1 MLSKSISRSI
11 SAALLALALVFG
23 GPAAADPEG
32 AAAFVQRIAD
42 DVIALVSDPSVPAAR
57 RERMLADEFRATFDL
72 ATISRYTLGRYWDTA
87 TAAERAEYRAVF
99 VDFLVHKYVG
109 LTRFAYGGER
119 LMVTGSQAA
128 DVGKL
133 GQQTVSGFSK
143 GSTFCSHKEIK
154 LTRRV
159 LADYHQQLDRRNLLF
174 LGCPHPSDIIQ
185 AAQHLSRLAGFIRN
199 LHTTLE
205 VLFCFLIFIEQKC
218 YIPKIIVTLLNRA
231 PIINDFGCC
240 QALQVEA
247 LGFFISPLRQYDVAQ
262 DQCCPA
268 KSHMIADFLHKNL

>member
-1 MLSKSISRSI
+1 MHMLSKSNSRSI
-11 SAALLALALVFG
+11 SAALLALTLVFG

-32 AAAFVQRIAD
+32 AAEFVQRVAD

-128 DVGKL
+128 DARNIMVTSRIERPDGDPVTVVWQVRDADGAYLAIDAIVEGVSLVRALREEFTSVVRNNGGDVGTL
-133 GQQTVSGFSK
+133 IAMMRG
-143 GSTFCSHKEIK
+143 
-154 LTRRV
+154 
-159 LADYHQQLDRRNLLF
+159 ALDET
-174 LGCPHPSDIIQ
+174 G
-185 AAQHLSRLAGFIRN
+185 
-199 LHTTLE
+199 
-205 VLFCFLIFIEQKC
+205 
-218 YIPKIIVTLLNRA
+218 
-231 PIINDFGCC
+231 
-240 QALQVEA
+240 
-247 LGFFISPLRQYDVAQ
+247 
-262 DQCCPA
+262 
-268 KSHMIADFLHKNL
+268 

>member
-1 MLSKSISRSI
+1 MHMLNRSISRSI

-32 AAAFVQRIAD
+32 AAEFVQRVAD

-128 DVGKL
+128 DARNIMVTSRIERPDGDPVTVVWQVRDADGAYLAIDAIVEGVSLVRALREEFTSVVRNNGGDVGTL
-133 GQQTVSGFSK
+133 IAMMRG
-143 GSTFCSHKEIK
+143 
-154 LTRRV
+154 
-159 LADYHQQLDRRNLLF
+159 ALDET
-174 LGCPHPSDIIQ
+174 G
-185 AAQHLSRLAGFIRN
+185 
-199 LHTTLE
+199 
-205 VLFCFLIFIEQKC
+205 
-218 YIPKIIVTLLNRA
+218 
-231 PIINDFGCC
+231 
-240 QALQVEA
+240 
-247 LGFFISPLRQYDVAQ
+247 
-262 DQCCPA
+262 
-268 KSHMIADFLHKNL
+268 